1 MFKCNDGRCIYSTWR
16 CDGDKDCI
24 EGDDEHNCTTIGST
38 DTNHKTDNIMPTCHD
53 WMFQCS
59 NDKCVPHWWKCDGIN
74 DCGDNSDEIGCSVTT
89 NITDIPIVEEPPE
102 TDQCLKNQFM
112 CTTFR
117 CISKSYVCDGFPDCP
132 DGEDESN
139 CAKTACGRDKFRCRS
154 DGVCLDRS
162 KYCDGVVNCVDGSD
176 EDDCKKSPWS
186 KRYCLFAW
194 QFIGV
199 EPIFSPLALIFDQ
212 SSFFFIQNIA
222 IKRKIY
228 QFAELAISYAI
239 TFVFHSP
246 NCVMEKLTVIKRTMR
261 PTALVSFFHHPI
273 L

>member
-1 MFKCNDGRCIYSTWR
+1 
-16 CDGDKDCI
+16 
-24 EGDDEHNCTTIGST
+24 
-38 DTNHKTDNIMPTCHD
+38 
-53 WMFQCS
+53 
-59 NDKCVPHWWKCDGIN
+59 
-74 DCGDNSDEIGCSVTT
+74 
-89 NITDIPIVEEPPE
+89 
-102 TDQCLKNQFM
+102 M

-186 KRYCLFAW
+186 KRYASVKPIIFLFLLH
-194 QFIGV
+194 FYLTDLRI
-199 EPIFSPLALIFDQ
+199 
-212 SSFFFIQNIA
+212 NIA

-228 QFAELAISYAI
+228 QFAEPVISCAI
-239 TFVFHSP
+239 TFVFHNP
-246 NCVMEKLTVIKRTMR
+246 NCVMEKLTAIKQTTR
-261 PTALVSFFHHPI
+261 PTVLVSFLHFRFLFI
-273 L
+273 KCVI